1 MQIFVRPSNYGVKN
15 VQLEE
20 PRSRSG
26 RKRPR
31 RFRILRALCVRAL
44 LRASPSGD
52 PRPTGAPG
60 LLTPPSSPSAVP
72 VPIASIN
79 GRRRRLALHLGVR
92 PRPHLFAVTA
102 EIAETH
108 CEKWKRVCYTP
119 RMRDV
124 NQNSIRFIRC
134 IWKSTRGPAGADAS
148 SDGSSPRGLARNH
161 APGAA
166 KLRHGSAT
174 ATQFCAEAFF
184 LRAFC
189 SLLDIFFC
197 TLRWLITRHFVFQSC
212 FAADAVKI
220 RILRSYLRYQGF
232 V

>member
-1 MQIFVRPSNYGVKN
+1 VSNYGLKN

-189 SLLDIFFC
+189 SLLDIFFV
-197 TLRWLITRHFVFQSC
+197 LF
-212 FAADAVKI
+212 
-220 RILRSYLRYQGF
+220 GG
-232 V
+232 